1 MTEIAGLKEQAAALR
16 KQQNYAEAVTHY
28 TILWDEHR
36 EECNEWDGWGYAF
49 CLRKL
54 ERSQEAL
61 AVCQQTLPL
70 NPNFDHL
77 TSLYG
82 WCLYDTEIKR
92 TDAQIQQNEP
102 RFLQAADKIFQLG
115 APSQY
120 TAHARTLLKVIDYYK
135 KKPSF
140 PAAKIIDWCD
150 KIQPDQLSDMPG
162 SGPDGKGRTIEYA
175 SDREKWYA
183 CRCKA
188 LFDLKRYKECISV
201 AEQALVEFPTLHH
214 DNDIWF
220 RWRIAL
226 SKAELGDKETAISE
240 LEALLSRKKDWFIH
254 HKIAQYLFD
263 LGRTDE
269 ALERAIEASLAP
281 GPSDI
286 GFKWELF
293 LLMGR
298 ILQAQSE
305 MDEARKHILLAV
317 KARQEEGWKIPPELA
332 QAVRDMN
339 VDVTIQVS
347 AYDLYRELRKTW
359 QSRKVST
366 MPKSRGAIK
375 NLLPSGKTG
384 FICAEDG
391 KDYHFRIDSF
401 EGPRHLLQ
409 VGQKVRFCIEKSR
422 DLDKRDSAVFVKPEK
437 M

>member
-16 KQQNYAEAVTHY
+16 KQQNYAEAITHY
-28 TILWDEHR
+28 ALLWDEHQD
-36 EECNEWDGWGYAF
+36 ECNEWDGWNYAYS
-49 CLRKL
+49 LRKL
-54 ERSQEAL
+54 GRSQEAL

-82 WCLYDTEIKR
+82 WCLYDVEIKR
-92 TDAQIQQNEP
+92 TDAQIQQNEH
-102 RFLQAADKIFQLG
+102 RFLQAADRIFQLG
-115 APSQY
+115 TPGQY

-135 KKPSF
+135 QKPNS
-140 PAAKIIDWCD
+140 PAAKILDWCD
-150 KIQPDQLSDMPG
+150 KIQPDQLSNTPG

-188 LFDLKRYKECISV
+188 LLDLKRYQGCISV
-201 AEQALVEFPTLHH
+201 AEQALAEFPTLHH

-220 RWRIAL
+220 RRRIAL

-240 LEALLSRKKDWFIH
+240 LESLLSRKKDWFIH
-254 HKIAQYLFD
+254 HEIAQYLFD

-269 ALERAIEASLAP
+269 ALERAIEAALAP

-305 MDEARKHILLAV
+305 IEEAQKHILLAV
-317 KARQEEGWKIPPELA
+317 KARQEKNWKIPPELM
-332 QAVRDMN
+332 QAVNDMA
-339 VDVTIQVS
+339 VDVSVQIS
-347 AYDLYRELRKTW
+347 ARDLHRGLRKSW
-359 QSRKVST
+359 QSRKISS
-366 MPKSRGAIK
+366 MPQSRGEIK
-375 NLLPSGKTG
+375 NLLPNGKVG
-384 FICAEDG
+384 FIYAEDG
-391 KDYHFRIDSF
+391 KDYYFKTDSF
-401 EGPRHLLQ
+401 EGPCHLLQ
-409 VGQKVRFCIEKSR
+409 KGQRVSFYIEKSQ
-422 DLDKRDSAVFVKPEK
+422 DPGKRDSAVFVRPEK
-437 M
+437 A